1 VRKMANRFVKTVRS
15 GNRLYHYLVE
25 RVRVNDKTIQRI
37 VRPLTEE
44 QAALLGHRAAGTY
57 DAVSAVF
64 RLPLCGALLT
74 RLHEHNVTME
84 VWAELDSGK
93 TVLPCQVIFE
103 PAEIPSTRFRFLMP
117 AASKPVAIA
126 IALRSSQTGN
136 ELNISPPSLETS
148 TRTVRSDAVPLN
160 LRRNATPN
168 ETVLSA

>member
-1 VRKMANRFVKTVRS
+1 M
-15 GNRLYHYLVE
+15 VE
-25 RVRVNDKTIQRI
+25 RMRVNDRTIERI
-37 VRPLTEE
+37 IRPLNEE
-44 QAALLGHRAAGTY
+44 QANLLGRRITGTY

-74 RLHEHNVTME
+74 RLHEHNIVME

-136 ELNISPPSLETS
+136 ELNVSPPSLETN
-148 TRTVRSDAVPLN
+148 TRTVTSNTVPQN
-160 LRRNATPN
+160 VRRNAAPN
-168 ETVLSA
+168 ETALSA

>member
-1 VRKMANRFVKTVRS
+1 MGNQFVRTVRS

-25 RVRVNDKTIQRI
+25 RMRVNGRTIERI
-37 VRPLTEE
+37 IRPLSDE
-44 QAALLGHRAAGTY
+44 QANLLGHRITGTY
-57 DAVSAVF
+57 DAVTAVF

-74 RLHEHNVTME
+74 RLHEHNVVME

-93 TVLPCQVIFE
+93 TVVPVQVIFE

-136 ELNISPPSLETS
+136 ELNASPRSPETN
-148 TRTVRSDAVPLN
+148 TVRSDAVSQN
-160 LRRNATPN
+160 LGKKAIPDKAG
-168 ETVLSA
+168 ETSP